1 MMFCG
6 NEIHTG
12 NTGCIKIFRLLI
24 EAIKFANLN
33 CEY

>member
-12 NTGCIKIFRLLI
+12 NTGCITIFRLLI
-24 EAIKFANLN
+24 EAIKFAD
-33 CEY
+33 

>member
-6 NEIHTG
+6 NEIHTEQSV
-12 NTGCIKIFRLLI
+12 CIKIFRLLI

>member
-6 NEIHTG
+6 NGIHTG

-24 EAIKFANLN
+24 EAIKFATY